1 MSARRLVAL
10 VLAGVLVAGLAAVLV
25 VRSQA
30 RTPVEASLAIVDDDE
45 RFATAIEASDAF
57 AEISVLLAEADCD
70 ADREND
76 GTCDRT
82 MRAAAWSQ
90 VTAVLIARCTP
101 PAVFEARAGL
111 GRYLRGGQELPAAPR
126 CAERR
131 QTSS

>member
-10 VLAGVLVAGLAAVLV
+10 TVVCVLVLGLAAVLV
-25 VRSQA
+25 VRSQT
-30 RTPVEASLAIVDDDE
+30 RTAVEASLAIVDDDD
-45 RFATAIEASDAF
+45 RFGTAIEASDAF
-57 AEISVLLAEADCD
+57 AEISVLLAEGDCD
-70 ADREND
+70 TDNAND
-76 GTCDRT
+76 DTCNRT

-111 GRYLRGGQELPAAPR
+111 GRYLRGGEDLPPAPR